1 MSELLQPAS
10 PIATDETP
18 TPSRGGFWTRPIT
31 LAVVLAVA
39 TFIIYAPTLQHDFV
53 DYDDGQYVGSNSHVQ
68 AGLTWAGVKWA
79 FVTGEASNWHPLTW
93 LSHMFD
99 VTVFGK
105 QANGH
110 HFTSLAFHC
119 LNAALVSLL
128 LRCITGKLWPSLI
141 VAALFALHPLHVESV
156 AWVSERKDVLSA
168 CFGLLSLLAYARYV
182 TSDKWHVTGNGGA
195 LVSPVTCHLSPSYWL
210 SLLFFAIGL
219 MSKPMLVTLPF
230 VMLLLDYWPLQRFSA
245 STLQQ
250 KLRLALEK
258 IPFFALCVVS
268 SVVTFLVQKKGGAV
282 SEALPFSARAA
293 NACVSY
299 VRYLRKTIWPDD
311 LSVLYPH
318 PGHWPASHVAGAAIL
333 LVLLTVVALIYWK
346 RMPFV
351 IVGWLWFV
359 GMLVPVIGLVQV
371 GIQSMADRY
380 TYLPL
385 LGVFIAIVWS
395 ADAVLSRWPAWK
407 PAFGVLAILSLG
419 ICVLIT
425 QVQLRIWA
433 NSETLFGHAITVTQD
448 NYLAHNNLGF
458 YLANKGRKTEAM
470 ECYRASLKIRPDYA
484 DAQNNLGHALADER
498 KYAEAI
504 QHYRIALRS
513 SPENLEVHN
522 NLGNALTEVGQ
533 VDAAIAEY
541 EFVLKRNPD
550 HANAHN
556 NFGIA
561 LAMKGRLDEA
571 MRHFHDALRLKPD
584 DASAHGNLGNAF
596 AVQHKFADATK
607 HYREALRLAPS
618 DAQTRNNLGNV
629 LAEQGQFSEAVTNYR
644 AALELNANNPE
655 AHFNLGCALSRLGK
669 IDEARRHYA
678 EALRLKPNYTEAR
691 KQLEMLNLPVKP

>member
-1 MSELLQPAS
+1 MSEFTQPPTPA
-10 PIATDETP
+10 ATETAP

-31 LAVVLAVA
+31 LAVALAVA
-39 TFIIYAPTLQHDFV
+39 NFIIYAPTLQHDFV

-93 LSHMFD
+93 LSHMLD
-99 VTVFGK
+99 VTLFGK
-105 QANGH
+105 KASGH
-110 HFTSLAFHC
+110 HFTSLVLHC
-119 LNAALVSLL
+119 LNAALVFLL
-128 LRCITGKLWPSLI
+128 LRCLTGKLLASLI

-168 CFGLLSLLAYARYV
+168 CFGLLSLLAYALYV
-182 TSDKWHVTGNGGA
+182 EKSRVQ
-195 LVSPVTCHLSPSYWL
+195 SPESRVFYGL
-210 SLLFFAIGL
+210 SLLLFALGL

-230 VMLLLDYWPLQRFSA
+230 VMLLLDYWPLQRCNALTF
-245 STLQQ
+245 QQ
-250 KLRLALEK
+250 KVRLIVEK
-258 IPFFALCVVS
+258 IPFFALCVMS

-282 SEALPFSARAA
+282 SAALPPSARIA
-293 NACVSY
+293 NALVSY
-299 VRYLRKTIWPDD
+299 VRYLRKTFWPDD

-318 PGHWPASHVAGAAIL
+318 PGHWPTSHVAGAAVL
-333 LVLLTVVALIYWK
+333 LVLLTVVALICWK
-346 RMPFV
+346 RIPFV

-385 LGVFIAIVWS
+385 LGVFIAIIWS
-395 ADAVLSRWPAWK
+395 ADMALSRWPAWK
-407 PAFGVLAILSLG
+407 PAFGVLAILSVA
-419 ICVLIT
+419 ICSLLT
-425 QVQLRIWA
+425 RVQLRIWA
-433 NSETLFGHAITVTQD
+433 NSETLFRHAIAVTLD

-458 YLANKGRKTEAM
+458 YLGNKGRKSEAM
-470 ECYRASLKIRPDYA
+470 DCYRASLKIRPDYA

-541 EFVLKRNPD
+541 EFVMKRNPD

-571 MRHFHDALRLKPD
+571 MRHFHDALRLNPN

-607 HYREALRLAPS
+607 HYCAALLLAPS
-618 DAQTRNNLGNV
+618 DAQTHNNLGNV
-629 LAEQGQFSEAVTNYR
+629 LAEQGQLSEAVTNYR

-655 AHFNLGCALSRLGK
+655 AHFNLGYALSRLGRV
-669 IDEARRHYA
+669 DEARRHFA

-691 KQLEMLNLPVKP
+691 KQLEMLNLPSKP